1 MCVAVAALWN
11 QRKISQPLNWCILHA
26 SKTSTRWTI
35 PKSSAQLGWTLAPTT
50 ESHLLYFFFNCS
62 FLEVENSLGL
72 FFSQV
77 GSLAR
82 WGLSLRAPFPL
93 FYHWSDLSL
102 ISLSLSAQDLSETL
116 CFLVFFFFS
125 NYSFYFFLCHLLFFA
140 AYDYYHCATESV
152 VGCLEISSAAEEISP
167 LLLNGVSHSFLEKRS
182 HFCPDITSMVSS
194 TLASEVP
201 LWNLV
206 LAAPQST
213 QLLAL
218 LSSKSQL
225 WWPIKLCLRG

>member
-1 MCVAVAALWN
+1 MPLKQVPDGQYPSPVPSLDEPWPP
-11 QRKISQPLNWCILHA
+11 PLNHTCC
-26 SKTSTRWTI
+26 T
-35 PKSSAQLGWTLAPTT
+35 
-50 ESHLLYFFFNCS
+50 FFYCS

-140 AYDYYHCATESV
+140 TYDYYHCATESV

-167 LLLNGVSHSFLEKRS
+167 WLLNGVSHSFLEKRS
-182 HFCPDITSMVSS
+182 HFCPNITSMVSS
-194 TLASEVP
+194 TLASTVP
-201 LWNLV
+201 LWNL
-206 LAAPQST
+206 LCWPPHNPH
-213 QLLAL
+213 
-218 LSSKSQL
+218 SSQHY
-225 WWPIKLCLRG
+225 CLPSPNSDGPLNSA